1 MSTPEEM
8 KKRREAALARLE
20 KRMEN
25 MKIYHENMDK
35 NPELKEDDLVTVI
48 SGPYKDMKGRI
59 NAISKLSVKQKP
71 DEVLYNVL
79 SMDEKTKV
87 AFPAEN
93 LKLLE
98 KQDHARMKASSLMAN
113 NPYLVNL

>member
-1 MSTPEEM
+1 M
-8 KKRREAALARLE
+8 EAALAKLE
-20 KRMEN
+20 KRMGDLN
-25 MKIYHENMDK
+25 KK
-35 NPELKEDDLVTVI
+35 PELKQDDLVTVI
-48 SGPYKDMKGRI
+48 GGPYADMKGRI
-59 NAISKLSVKQKP
+59 IGISNIYVKHVTP
-71 DEVLYNVL
+71 EVLYHVL
-79 SMDEKTKV
+79 LMDEKTKV